1 MSANAEQF
9 LDKITRLDDT
19 TTYRFGSSSKV
30 YVQGSRPD
38 LLVPM
43 REIVLSDT
51 LTGKGRESNAPIR
64 VYDTSGVYSDPAAKI
79 DLRAGL
85 AAIRAA
91 WVDERGDTE
100 VLPSVTSTYGQQR
113 QSDLRTE
120 HLRFEHLRAP
130 RRAKAGRNVTQLH
143 YARQGIITP
152 EMEYIAIRENMS
164 FMQAREQAALAAQH
178 LSRKKSRPN
187 SCAPKSHAAA
197 P

>member
-51 LTGKGRESNAPIR
+51 LTQKGREPNAPIR

-91 WVDERGDTE
+91 WIDERGDTE
-100 VLPSVTSTYGQQR
+100 VLPGVTSTYGQQR

-164 FMQAREQAALAAQH
+164 YM
-178 LSRKKSRPN
+178 
-187 SCAPKSHAAA
+187 
-197 P
+197 